1 PKPTFTASDNLAV
14 TRAHKMECLVA
25 WSMYKEGVYMLK
37 STHLVSGLSML
48 IAMAAAGCRQGNR
61 ETTGSK
67 ALDVSHMTRVGTID
81 ERYQSYNV
89 EMLEVTG
96 GKFWKP
102 YGPELESLLKQP
114 PPAANASA
122 GDDT

>member
-1 PKPTFTASDNLAV
+1 MRSILGGCAILLGLGLGGCTADRQQAGQ
-14 TRAHKMECLVA
+14 RAPVSSA
-25 WSMYKEGVYMLK
+25 SSVSPASM
-37 STHLVSGLSML
+37 
-48 IAMAAAGCRQGNR
+48 A
-61 ETTGSK
+61 
-67 ALDVSHMTRVGTID
+67 RVGTID

-122 GDDT
+122 GDDTPAGMNPALYQYRPPIDLTNARLRKLAKAL